1 MLQNCYHYK
10 ELELQNAPA
19 DYHLA
24 FNRRLGDQMP
34 EIDIQI
40 VPPGHNFRQIDSFQ
54 FSSLFFFIILNDYFS
69 KCIEYVAVTSF
80 WILP

>member
-1 MLQNCYHYK
+1 
-10 ELELQNAPA
+10 
-19 DYHLA
+19 
-24 FNRRLGDQMP
+24 MP